1 MSGHVSTDW
10 SRESSVKLG
19 PGRVVR
25 AVDLSV
31 TVLATSIQQ
40 PRVRGATTAGV
51 PSNEQIVG
59 VTSIRMTLLA
69 QKWPRCGQ
77 QHVVIRAVGFM
88 AIHAVVTHR
97 RVFPEKRS
105 ALLGM
110 ARVANRIDA
119 FGFEQG

>member
-1 MSGHVSTDW
+1 M
-10 SRESSVKLG
+10 
-19 PGRVVR
+19 VR

-31 TVLATSIQQ
+31 TVLTTPIQQ
-40 PRVRGATTAGV
+40 PRVRGATAAGV
-51 PSNEQIVG
+51 PSNKQIVG

-105 ALLGM
+105 ALFGM
-110 ARVANRIDA
+110 ALVTDLIDRIC
-119 FGFEQG
+119 FE